1 MLSEDLKKSIDRIW
15 DTLWAGGLTNP
26 LTDVEQITYLLFMKL
41 VDDNQTREER
51 NAAMLE
57 TTVANPVF
65 KSGKWKPENAAT
77 AVAYEDLRWKNFCH
91 RSADAVRRL
100 FRRACCSAARRRTSP
115 FAGNSSSGS
124 G

>member
-1 MLSEDLKKSIDRIW
+1 MASSKTCEFRNVGVVPKVDAGKRVKYMLSEELKKSIDRIW

-41 VDDNQTREER
+41 IDDNQTREER

-65 KSGKWKPENAAT
+65 KSGKWKPANAAT

-91 RSADAVRRL
+91 FWMPPIL
-100 FRRACCSAARRRTSP
+100 I
-115 FAGNSSSGS
+115 
-124 G
+124 